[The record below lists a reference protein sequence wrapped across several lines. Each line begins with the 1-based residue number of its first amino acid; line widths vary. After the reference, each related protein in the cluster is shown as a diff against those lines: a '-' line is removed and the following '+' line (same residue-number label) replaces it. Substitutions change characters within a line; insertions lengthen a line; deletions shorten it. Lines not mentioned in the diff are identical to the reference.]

1 MAASSVPP
9 GTDGA
14 ARTSRV
20 SGRMIV
26 QLLVLGFL
34 VAAAAVLQQ
43 RLADYP
49 WHRLGDDLAA
59 ISPWAM
65 AFAVVATA
73 LSYLVMIGYDALA
86 LAYVDHRM
94 PFRRYAAASFVA
106 TAFGNSLGAS
116 ALVGAALRA
125 RVYSTWG
132 LPAFAIA
139 RVTGFNLLTLA
150 LGSSVLIAAGLAWRP
165 EGVLSWLPLPA
176 PVAVLL
182 AASLLAGVA
191 GYVLW
196 CGRGKPPKT
205 VRQWRV
211 DRPSRPMA
219 LAQLAVSVVEWL
231 LMAAVLYALLP
242 EGHGL
247 GFLPFALLFVLA
259 TTLGLLSNVPGGL
272 GVLEAVLVTALAGT
286 VPMTGLVTAL
296 VAYRLVY
303 FLVPLTLAAVVLV
316 VLEARRNPART
327 TGAVRLAG
335 SLTPSVLALLLVVLG
350 AVLIITGQL
359 PGGAPSV
366 LGTFTASLAGVGV
379 LLLARGLHRRLRGAW
394 ATTLAALGLFAITHP
409 TVPGL
414 AALALAALL
423 VLARGAF
430 SRRTSALA
438 DPRGWAWPLVVTG
451 VAAVLVWW
459 QEAWALHA
467 TGDHTWLAAVTG
479 DGSGT
484 SRIALVVAVLALV
497 VTAARLQAAKVGA
510 AAPSETDLERAE
522 PILAEAS
529 HGGACLL
536 WTGDKRVLFSSA
548 GNALLMYQVEGR
560 SWVALGDPVGDERE
574 FDDLL
579 WRFLD
584 LCQNRGGRPV
594 LYCVRDDLADL
605 YREHGLQLVKLGEEA
620 VVPLENFVVSGKRR
634 AKMRNEWRASARA
647 GVVIEVLSGE
657 QVWAVMPQ
665 LREISDAWLVDRRT
679 REKSFSLGAFDEDYV
694 ARFPVAVARIDDRI
708 VAFATLMTSGAR
720 HEVKVDLMRRSP
732 DAPRTAMT
740 HLFVESILWAEQ
752 QGYATFNLGMAPLSG
767 LRTDGTGTFWERIGH
782 FLWTHG
788 EHFYNFR
795 GLRHFKER
803 FAPTWETRYV
813 ASLGGPELPRIMLD
827 VAVLVAGGLRGVVP
841 QVPALSASRGA
852 PANDEAV
859 PVAASAAAGQSAE
872 QARRA
877 C

>member
-1 MAASSVPP
+1 M
-9 GTDGA
+9 
-14 ARTSRV
+14 
-20 SGRMIV
+20 

-34 VAAAAVLQQ
+34 VAAVAVLQQ

-49 WHRLGDDLAA
+49 WDRLSDDLAA
-59 ISPWAM
+59 ISPA
-65 AFAVVATA
+65 ALAVAVVATA

-86 LAYVDHRM
+86 LAYVEHRM

-106 TAFGNSLGAS
+106 TAFGNTLGAS

-125 RVYSTWG
+125 RVYSAWG
-132 LPAFAIA
+132 LPAFAIT

-165 EGVLSWLPLPA
+165 EGALSWLPLHG
-176 PVAVLL
+176 PVAELL
-182 AASLLAGVA
+182 AATLLAGVA
-191 GYVLW
+191 GYLLW
-196 CGRGKPPKT
+196 CGRGKPPMT
-205 VRQWRV
+205 IRQWRV

-219 LAQLAVSVVEWL
+219 LAQLAVSVVEWQ

-242 EGHGL
+242 AGHGL
-247 GFLPFALLFVLA
+247 GFMPFALLFVLA

-286 VPMTGLVTAL
+286 VPMTDLVTAL

-303 FLVPLTLAAVVLV
+303 FLVPLALAAVVLV
-316 VLEARRNPART
+316 VLEARRAPDRT
-327 TGAVRLAG
+327 TGAVRLASG
-335 SLTPSVLALLLVVLG
+335 LTPAVLALLLVMLG
-350 AVLIITGQL
+350 AVLIVTGEL
-359 PGGAPSV
+359 PGGAPSA

-379 LLLARGLHRRLRGAW
+379 LLLARGLSRRLRGAW
-394 ATTLAALGLFAITHP
+394 ATTVAALLLFAATHP
-409 TVPGL
+409 T
-414 AALALAALL
+414 AFALPAVALAALL

-430 SRRTSALA
+430 SRRTSFLA
-438 DPRGWAWPLVVTG
+438 DPRGWTWPLAVTG
-451 VAAVLVWW
+451 IAAALLWW
-459 QEAWALHA
+459 QDAWSRHA
-467 TGDHTWLAAVTG
+467 SGDVTWLAAVTG
-479 DGSGT
+479 DGSGS
-484 SRIALVVAVLALV
+484 SRVALVAAVLALV
-497 VTAARLQAAKVGA
+497 VTAARLQAANTGA
-510 AAPSETDLERAE
+510 AAPSESDLKRAE

-529 HGGACLL
+529 EGGASLL
-536 WTGDKRVLFSSA
+536 WTGDKQVLFSS
-548 GNALLMYQVEGR
+548 GGGALLMYQVEGR
-560 SWVALGDPVGDERE
+560 SWVALGDPIGDERE

-594 LYCVRDDLADL
+594 LYSVRGDLADL
-605 YREHGLQLVKLGEEA
+605 YREHGLLLVKLGEEA
-620 VVPLENFVVSGKRR
+620 VVPLTDFVVSGKRR
-634 AKMRNEWRASARA
+634 SKMRNEWRASARA
-647 GVVIEVLSGE
+647 GVVIDVISGE
-657 QVWAVMPQ
+657 QVRAIMPQ
-665 LREISDAWLVDRRT
+665 LREVSDAWLLDRRT

-694 ARFPVAVARIDDRI
+694 ARFPVAVARIEDRV
-708 VAFATLMTSGAR
+708 VAFATLMASGAR
-720 HEVKVDLMRRSP
+720 HEVKVDLMRRRP
-732 DAPRTAMT
+732 DAPRTTMT
-740 HLFVESILWAEQ
+740 HLFVESILWAER

-841 QVPALSASRGA
+841 QVPALGAGRSA
-852 PANDEAV
+852 PARDDALAV
-859 PVAASAAAGQSAE
+859 TASAAASAATGDTGE
-872 QARRA
+872 QDRRA
-877 C
+877 A